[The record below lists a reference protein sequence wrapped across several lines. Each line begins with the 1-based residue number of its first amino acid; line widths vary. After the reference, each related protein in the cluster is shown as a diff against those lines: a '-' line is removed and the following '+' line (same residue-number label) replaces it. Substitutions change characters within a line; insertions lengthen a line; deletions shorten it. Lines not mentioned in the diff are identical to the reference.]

1 MEISLQKF
9 SVWVWKF
16 RLQKGQQ
23 LSGRW
28 RLETRIIMIDLEK
41 VLTQS
46 CVYLQLY
53 QYKVQVLW
61 LQTPTATKDQGAS
74 KWVSKQAGEG
84 SPPLPMHCTSVTITA
99 GRSKLTAKTELKDS
113 PAAGNGHPVLVA
125 DWSLPEVNPRN
136 RQHRHEVVSTIS
148 LCSHCYATVLANTDT
163 GVSPPFFFS
172 LEAS

>member
-1 MEISLQKF
+1 MKISLREF
-9 SVWVWKF
+9 SLRVWKF

-46 CVYLQLY
+46 RVYLQLY
-53 QYKVQVLW
+53 RYEVQVLW
-61 LQTPTATKDQGAS
+61 LQTPTATEDWGAS
-74 KWVSKQAGEG
+74 ELVSKQAGEG
-84 SPPLPMHCTSVTITA
+84 SPPLPVHCTSVTITA

-113 PAAGNGHPVLVA
+113 PAAGNRHPVLVA

-136 RQHRHEVVSTIS
+136 MQHRHEVVGTVS
-148 LCSHCYATVLANTDT
+148 LCRVTVMPQFLQI
-163 GVSPPFFFS
+163 
-172 LEAS
+172 